1 MESSV
6 SLQDPFTYAVWPL
19 VAAGMVVLAALI
31 FWSVVLV
38 FRRRANASEK
48 PVVRIL
54 SPEDRERIK
63 RKYMAEIDKIG
74 ADFDGGKLDIR
85 HAYQKMSMCI
95 RKFVN
100 EMTGIKVQN
109 YTLQD
114 IGTLGIPDLYTLVAE
129 YYAPE
134 FARRSEGD
142 VKNSLAR
149 TRSMIER
156 WI

>member
-19 VAAGMVVLAALI
+19 AAAGAVVLAALI
-31 FWSVVLV
+31 FWAVILI
-38 FRRRANASEK
+38 RKKRANAPEK
-48 PVVRIL
+48 PVIRVL
-54 SPEDRERIK
+54 SPDDRERIK
-63 RKYMAEIDKIG
+63 RKYMAELDKIG
-74 ADFDGGKLDIR
+74 SDFDSGRLDIR

-95 RKFVN
+95 RRFVN

-114 IGTLGIPDLYTLVAE
+114 IGPLGIPALYSLVAE